1 MERKEIINNSA
12 ESKLIKEIEK
22 EIQARSAHMK
32 QEIKELSQNVRRE
45 LNNSEYDIDPSKPI
59 LEQDTE
65 NYKKILKHI
74 METGEIKVSEIVK
87 KFDIGY
93 IKAVFIIEDLKNN
106 NYIKFNKDTAKYD
119 TITAEQFRKVFP
131 N

>member
-1 MERKEIINNSA
+1 M
-12 ESKLIKEIEK
+12 
-22 EIQARSAHMK
+22 
-32 QEIKELSQNVRRE
+32 
-45 LNNSEYDIDPSKPI
+45 KPI
-59 LEQDTE
+59 FEQDTD
-65 NYKKILKHI
+65 NYKNILKHI

-119 TITAEQFRKVFP
+119 TTTAEQFRKIFP